1 MLVEFQENLEF
12 DAVLFKTILMA
23 FFSFGIVFV
32 ACEFG
37 QRVSNAFGEINS
49 VVGQFDWYLF
59 SDDLQKILPII
70 INFAQQPVNIEF
82 FGNISCNR
90 LVFESVC

>member
-37 QRVSNAFGEINS
+37 QRVSNAFGEINRKCS
-49 VVGQFDWYLF
+49 Q
-59 SDDLQKILPII
+59 S
-70 INFAQQPVNIEF
+70 
-82 FGNISCNR
+82 
-90 LVFESVC
+90 